1 MVLFYSKLFMKAMK
15 IGLKSKLR
23 GKAVRPG
30 WLHLLSSI
38 FSLKNWMIF
47 SCKPDVQRAE
57 R

>member
-23 GKAVRPG
+23 GKAVRPD

-38 FSLKNWMIF
+38 SSLKNWMIF